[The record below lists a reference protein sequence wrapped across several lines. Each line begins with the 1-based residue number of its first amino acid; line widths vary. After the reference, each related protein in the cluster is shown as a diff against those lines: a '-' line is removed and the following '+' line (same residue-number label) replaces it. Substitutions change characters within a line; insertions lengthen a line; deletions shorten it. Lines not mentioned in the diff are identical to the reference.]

1 MSMSVWRRTQRKKQQ
16 EAAWQVKHGAA
27 LVGTLFLLEI
37 DQPWFR
43 CRFEPS
49 GEWDSLSTLFEAQ
62 EEARAMNFPEDMVWS
77 IAAVRDLDLE
87 LHPVDGGEVI
97 RPVMIYIGKE
107 QSSFRY

>member
-1 MSMSVWRRTQRKKQQ
+1 MSVWRRTQRKEQQ
-16 EAAWQVKHGAA
+16 EAAWQVKHGAT
-27 LVGTLFLLEI
+27 LVGTLFLLEV

-49 GEWDSLSTLFEAQ
+49 GEWDSVSPLFEAQ

-77 IAAVRDLDLE
+77 IAAVRDLNLE
-87 LHPVDGGEVI
+87 LHPVDGGENI
-97 RPVMIYIGKE
+97 RPVMICIGME